1 MNIIEN
7 CQALGQAIKESPALV
22 AYFAAKEAYDKEA
35 HLQSL
40 MFEYEAQR
48 KILGSVFAREEETD
62 PALITSIRDRI
73 QALAGE
79 IVALPTY
86 REFEDSKKAVNA
98 LMEQVN
104 AEISAAVF
112 GVRPSSC
119 THDCSTCSGCASHSD
134 EDED

>member
-1 MNIIEN
+1 MTVIEH
-7 CQALGQAIKESPALV
+7 CQALGQSIKESPALV
-22 AYFAAKEAYDKEA
+22 TYFEAKKAYDNDA

-79 IVALPTY
+79 IVAIPTY
-86 REFEDSKKAVNA
+86 REYEDAKKGVNA

-119 THDCSTCSGCASHSD
+119 THDCSTCSGCASHG
-134 EDED
+134 EDEE

>member
-1 MNIIEN
+1 MTVTQH
-7 CQALGQAIKESPALV
+7 CQALGQAIKESPELV
-22 AYFAAKEAYDKEA
+22 AYFEAKKAYDTDA

-79 IVALPTY
+79 IVAIPTY
-86 REFEDSKKAVNA
+86 REFEDAKKGVNA

-104 AEISAAVF
+104 AEISAAIF

-119 THDCSTCSGCASHSD
+119 THDCSTCSGCASHS
-134 EDED
+134 EDEE

>member
-1 MNIIEN
+1 MTVIEH
-7 CQALGQAIKESPALV
+7 CQALGQAIKESPALI
-22 AYFAAKEAYDKEA
+22 AYFEAKKAYDSDA

-79 IVALPTY
+79 IVAIPTY
-86 REFEDSKKAVNA
+86 REHEDAKKGVNA

-119 THDCSTCSGCASHSD
+119 THDCSTCSGCASHS
-134 EDED
+134 EDEE